1 MKFQRS
7 FCASLLA
14 IPALLLTGSAQAT
27 PVTGVSNIA
36 GNVDVTSN
44 SILFAPTFVTT
55 AGAAE
60 TGSFAGLTGGTIL
73 SLLNGPTTG
82 ITMVPG
88 FIMFTQGVATPI
100 TFDLTYIAP
109 GVGSQAGCSSTAL
122 GAECTPTHS
131 PFTLFQLTSN
141 TVIASLQ
148 MNGTAYTGSPSTGSS
163 YTRGVFSTQT
173 ALNGT
178 IPSIIASLSNGGTLS
193 GITYSASFE
202 AAPSVPEPASMLLMG
217 LGLVGAGLIARRKPV
232 AQ

>member
-1 MKFQRS
+1 M
-7 FCASLLA
+7 
-14 IPALLLTGSAQAT
+14 
-27 PVTGVSNIA
+27 SNIA
-36 GNVDVTSN
+36 GNVDITAN
-44 SILFAPTFVTT
+44 SVLFAPTFVTT

-163 YTRGVFSTQT
+163 YTRGIFSTQT

-178 IPSIIASLSNGGTLS
+178 IPSVITSLSNGGTLS
-193 GITYSASFE
+193 GITYSASF
-202 AAPSVPEPASMLLMG
+202 VPEPASMLLMG
-217 LGLVGAGLIARRKPV
+217 LGLVGAGLTARRKVV